1 MLNSLYDKHQELLEI
16 VTILVD
22 NDYDVINSFLE
33 RSNYPWIFLHY
44 GNQASIIKE
53 YDVRAFPTYYL
64 IGQDGKLE
72 VSPAPS
78 PGEEFEAR
86 LFKLLREKGVL

>member
-1 MLNSLYDKHQELLEI
+1 MLNGMYERHKDLLEI

-22 NDYDVINSFLE
+22 NDYDVINSFLG
-33 RSNYPWIFLHY
+33 RSNYPWTFLHY
-44 GNQASIIKE
+44 GNQANIIKE

-64 IGQDGKLE
+64 IGPEGTLE
-72 VSPAPS
+72 LSPAPS

-86 LFKLLREKGVL
+86 LFKILREKGTL